1 MSKRIPFFMSLFLF
15 LALQLSGQ
23 EYFRLRAEFTV
34 KISNS
39 DGTKNLTRGSVF
51 YDKKIKHLI
60 YNINFPQKEQW
71 ISKDT
76 SLIKVKNGEIYER
89 RTIPS
94 INEFTVFHLSLNS
107 DLNDFGLKNS
117 VYKVSKVEKKGD
129 LVLSY
134 WKIPAQASKIMD
146 HIIIARK
153 GNRLESVIIVGDQ
166 QKILSK
172 QFYRNYEKI
181 NAFEFPTQIIQVLY
195 DQNGGENY
203 QVTEFKNII
212 VNDMSNNALYQIN
225 LKNL

>member
-1 MSKRIPFFMSLFLF
+1 MPKNVIFLFSIFLF
-15 LALQLSGQ
+15 LTTELSGQ
-23 EYFRLRAEFTV
+23 EYFRIKADFIV

-39 DGTKNLTRGSVF
+39 NGTKNLTKGTVF
-51 YDKKIKHLI
+51 YDKKIKQLI
-60 YNINFPQKEQW
+60 YNINFPQNEQW

-76 SLIKVKNGEIYER
+76 SLYKLRDGKIYER
-89 RTIPS
+89 RTIPY

-134 WKIPAQASKIMD
+134 WKIPAQVSKIMD
-146 HIIIARK
+146 HVIIARK
-153 GNRLESVIIVGDQ
+153 GNRLESVIFVGDQ

-181 NAFEFPTQIIQVLY
+181 NAFEFPKQIIQILF
-195 DQNGGENY
+195 DKTAGENY
-203 QVTEFKNII
+203 QVTEFKNIV
-212 VNDMSNNALYQIN
+212 VNDLTDNTSYQIPPHN
-225 LKNL
+225 L